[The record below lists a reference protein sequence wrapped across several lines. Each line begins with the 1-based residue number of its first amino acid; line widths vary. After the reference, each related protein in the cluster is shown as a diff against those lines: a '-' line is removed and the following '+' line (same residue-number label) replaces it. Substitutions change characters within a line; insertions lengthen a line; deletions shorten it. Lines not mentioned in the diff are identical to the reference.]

1 MTNDELRIAIAKAKG
16 MNAGVVEEWDDIYGT
31 HHTHDYAGDRN
42 WYPAGTPIHYAENGV
57 FYPLPDWPND
67 IAAAWELV
75 EEMITPKDE
84 SIAAILASHRPYIV
98 WNGEDWIYL
107 VGGDESDEQVARGTT
122 LPLAISRAW
131 LIWKTE
137 AE

>member
-1 MTNDELRIAIAKAKG
+1 MTRDEIMKLTPDELRAEIAKRRGYELKHG
-16 MNAGVVEEWDDIYGT
+16 FLDEVCINPK
-31 HHTHDYAGDRN
+31 DY
-42 WYPAGTPIHYAENGV
+42 WVTPAGRLTSV
-57 FYPLPDWPND
+57 LPDWTTD

-84 SIAAILASHRPYIV
+84 SLAAILASHRPYII

-107 VGGDESDEQVARGTT
+107 VSGDESDEQVARGTT

-137 AE
+137 AK